1 MDDFKTP
8 LSGEPDG
15 PSHGLYGSLL
25 NDWMF
30 KRLFG
35 SEDTK
40 DILISFLNHI
50 MGDGNIEDVA
60 FQNVEHL
67 GPTQDDRKAIFDVC
81 VRTTTGEEYIV
92 EMQLARQRFF
102 RDRALYYLAY
112 PILNQGAIA
121 KAEYR
126 QKHGEDKSFNW
137 SYQLKPVRLIAILN
151 FSMNHSPEWD
161 ADRYHSSYRLHEDA
175 TGELLYDKLQLIFL
189 ELHRF
194 DKTEEELVTW
204 YDKWMYLF
212 KNMAKLNARP
222 VSFQE
227 KIFDRLFDKAKI
239 ANLAPNEYRAYQ
251 KSENMGYSYQNTIDY
266 AREEGEK
273 VGEKR
278 GREIGRA
285 EGRAEGINEGR
296 SEEKT
301 AIARNMLTKGY
312 DLKTVSELTGLS
324 TDEVLALK

>member
-15 PSHGLYGSLL
+15 PRHGLYGSLL

-67 GPTQDDRKAIFDVC
+67 GPTQEDRKAIFDVC

-137 SYQLKPVRLIAILN
+137 NYQLKPVRLIAILN

-161 ADRYHSSYRLHEDA
+161 NDRYHSS
-175 TGELLYDKLQLIFL
+175 
-189 ELHRF
+189 
-194 DKTEEELVTW
+194 
-204 YDKWMYLF
+204 
-212 KNMAKLNARP
+212 
-222 VSFQE
+222 
-227 KIFDRLFDKAKI
+227 
-239 ANLAPNEYRAYQ
+239 
-251 KSENMGYSYQNTIDY
+251 
-266 AREEGEK
+266 
-273 VGEKR
+273 
-278 GREIGRA
+278 
-285 EGRAEGINEGR
+285 
-296 SEEKT
+296 
-301 AIARNMLTKGY
+301 
-312 DLKTVSELTGLS
+312 
-324 TDEVLALK
+324 